1 MALRVGIP
9 RALLYYSYY
18 PAWKVFFEEIGAEV
32 ILSKKTSREIV
43 TDGIKNA
50 VDEACLPVKIFYGH
64 VISLKDKVDYLF
76 VPRLVSVEKK
86 ARICPKFLGL
96 PEMIKYGISGLPP
109 IIDTVVDLS
118 NSPGQ
123 IFNAAWQIGKV
134 LQVSPL
140 RLFPAFLKAR
150 RSLENYQKLL
160 LAGYLP
166 EEAMEIMQEN
176 ISPREKVKGKKLTI
190 LLLGHP
196 YSIYDAYFS
205 MNLLD
210 KIKRMGVSFITPEM
224 IRSKSVEKYWRSFP
238 RKMYWTFGRK
248 NWGGA
253 SYFIEHGGIDGI
265 IYLTAFGCGI
275 DSFLGEL
282 IEREVRKAGNM
293 PFMFINIDEHTGEA
307 GMLTRLE
314 AFIDMIKW
322 REAQ

>member
-18 PAWKVFFEEIGAEV
+18 PAWKVFFEEIGAQV
-32 ILSKKTSREIV
+32 IISKKTSREIV

-50 VDEACLPVKIFYGH
+50 VDEACLPMKIFYGH
-64 VISLKDKVDYLF
+64 VINLKDKVDYLF

-86 ARICPKFLGL
+86 TRICPKFLGL
-96 PEMIKYGISGLPP
+96 PEMIKYNISGLPP
-109 IIDTVVDLS
+109 IIDTAVDLS
-118 NSPGQ
+118 NSTGQ
-123 IFNAAWQIGKV
+123 IFKVIWQIGKV
-134 LQVSPL
+134 LQINPF

-150 RSLENYQKLL
+150 KSLEIYQKLL

-166 EEAMEIMQEN
+166 EEAMEIMERDIQ
-176 ISPREKVKGKKLTI
+176 PREKAKKKLTI

-210 KIKRMGVSFITPEM
+210 RIRKMGVGFITPEM
-224 IRSKSVEKYWRSFP
+224 IERKSIEKYWVSFP
-238 RKMYWTFGRK
+238 RKMYWTFGRR

-282 IEREVRKAGNM
+282 VERDVRKVGNI